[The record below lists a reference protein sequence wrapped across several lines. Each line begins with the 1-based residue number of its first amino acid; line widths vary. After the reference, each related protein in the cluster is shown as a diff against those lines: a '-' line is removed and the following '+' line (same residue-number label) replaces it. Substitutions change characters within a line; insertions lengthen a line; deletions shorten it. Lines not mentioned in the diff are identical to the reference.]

1 MAKESNSVKKLHYAV
16 ILDTNTLIFGNPF
29 RSEVVRLIKNFK
41 SHGAVEIKYY
51 IPKVVAEEFKSKLPK
66 RIHTARAAYGNAT
79 KEITGLM
86 GVTFPEVEIF
96 PNEAIKVAG
105 ENALKKYD
113 INILD
118 TPSVGLADILKKA
131 IYHEPPF
138 KSEGDAGLKDEL
150 IAETVK
156 SHAPGMSN
164 DSVVVFICSDE
175 TFRKYMTSISEEF
188 RFKVY
193 QSIDEFESELKLQL
207 LLTGEETKLVDTLAK
222 AAEAIFFRDEE
233 QKTLFYKEALPR
245 LHTNF
250 PTLFSNPQPEQS
262 WTLYSGNFMG
272 LDTRNGRWSPIDKA
286 KYEIFRPLFLE
297 KTGENIFIWESTVI
311 YSQNFENLDSLRGY
325 VYSGSVGSGSQVG
338 SYNLRFTVKWSVK
351 LNSEGKFDLDSA
363 KVIDVDHIKDRSVSG
378 GWTVNWPQTPIS
390 GPTGLSGTVT
400 LEEVD
405 KI

>member
-1 MAKESNSVKKLHYAV
+1 MSFINKIN
-16 ILDTNTLIFGNPF
+16 
-29 RSEVVRLIKNFK
+29 
-41 SHGAVEIKYY
+41 
-51 IPKVVAEEFKSKLPK
+51 
-66 RIHTARAAYGNAT
+66 
-79 KEITGLM
+79 
-86 GVTFPEVEIF
+86 EVEIF

-325 VYSGSVGSGSQVG
+325 VYSGSVGSGSHG
-338 SYNLRFTVKWSVK
+338 GNCMKCL
-351 LNSEGKFDLDSA
+351 GFDWTESPNRVLVTSTL
-363 KVIDVDHIKDRSVSG
+363 IKKKC
-378 GWTVNWPQTPIS
+378 II
-390 GPTGLSGTVT
+390 
-400 LEEVD
+400 E
-405 KI
+405 